1 MMYNPCSMNPTR
13 PPNFAGIADARTR
26 TAFRGGQPEV
36 VQWLAPS
43 TKLFK
48 WTHSIT
54 TGTGVSPWWHFLELT
69 KLPNG
74 SACPGIRES
83 QADAAHSGVP
93 DRDYARARA
102 AVTLQW
108 NRMTNA
114 TAISLLRGA
123 WGYIGRA
130 SGQLRD
136 ETDPQVYFIG
146 GAYQVWIPGLL
157 ARDIVQISILPYLMP
172 NAPFGAR

>member
-1 MMYNPCSMNPTR
+1 
-13 PPNFAGIADARTR
+13 
-26 TAFRGGQPEV
+26 
-36 VQWLAPS
+36 
-43 TKLFK
+43 
-48 WTHSIT
+48 
-54 TGTGVSPWWHFLELT
+54 
-69 KLPNG
+69 
-74 SACPGIRES
+74 
-83 QADAAHSGVP
+83 
-93 DRDYARARA
+93 
-102 AVTLQW
+102 
-108 NRMTNA
+108 MTNA